1 MRILQPNLNLTI
13 PGHDA
18 LVFSKT
24 PKAAEGI
31 VKIR

>member
-1 MRILQPNLNLTI
+1 MQILQPDINLII

-18 LVFSKT
+18 LVFSRFQKV
-24 PKAAEGI
+24 AEGI